1 MIGSGE
7 PMLPVNHSFS
17 DTSQWQRNIGTG
29 FRRGGGVSI
38 KVLLSSTQIL
48 QTAALT
54 DSSFRE
60 LIGVI
65 TGTLLERMT
74 ERMTGWLC
82 DTGI

>member
-1 MIGSGE
+1 MAE
-7 PMLPVNHSFS
+7 E
-17 DTSQWQRNIGTG
+17 
-29 FRRGGGVSI
+29 RRDREQEGRRGVSI